1 MARLNV
7 DTMSAPSA
15 GYISEDKHGSHAE
28 TAHVHHIRLASP
40 DELVIR
46 GHASERGSAERLKQ
60 LADLPL
66 LRSLPIEHLR
76 TLAESSETEIFEPGE
91 AVVRQG
97 EPGDSLF
104 LVMQGRVEVLA
115 RSEHDGVAT
124 ESVVAS
130 LFEGDAVGELS
141 VLDGLPRSATCVA
154 AVRTVCVRLDRDDL
168 RAAMR
173 RDWELGERLLA
184 VVAQRLRR
192 ADTLLAEHARDP
204 LTGVNN
210 RRALYELYEREAR
223 RAQRSARKV
232 GADESKGGR
241 DVPDETTPLAV
252 LFCDVDKF
260 KTVNDTYGHQIGDE
274 VLCAV
279 ARAMVKLGRA
289 TDHVARYGGD
299 EFVMLLPEGG
309 EAGANLFAQRLRDY
323 FRDEPPGPVPFS
335 ISIGAA
341 VVDPIKP
348 PTLDELM
355 ASADKEMY
363 KDKQKGR

>member
-1 MARLNV
+1 MARLSA
-7 DTMSAPSA
+7 DTLAAPASGFVVGGHPSA
-15 GYISEDKHGSHAE
+15 LGD
-28 TAHVHHIRLASP
+28 TAHVHQFRLSSA
-40 DELVIR
+40 DDLVAR
-46 GHASERGSAERLKQ
+46 GHAPEREVAERLKQ

-76 TLAESSETEIFEPGE
+76 TLAESSDTEVFQPGD

-97 EPGDSLF
+97 EPGDSLY
-104 LVMQGRVEVLA
+104 LVMEGRVEVLA

-154 AVRTVCVRLDRDDL
+154 AVETVCVRLDRDVL

-210 RRALYELYEREAR
+210 RRALYELYERESR
-223 RAQRSARKV
+223 RAQRAARKAAEHGFPNNERAPEDN
-232 GADESKGGR
+232 GA
-241 DVPDETTPLAV
+241 LAV
-252 LFCDVDKF
+252 LFCDVNKF

-274 VLCAV
+274 VLIAV
-279 ARAMVKLGRA
+279 AKAMVRLGRA

-309 EAGANLFAQRLRDY
+309 QPGAERLGQRLKDY
-323 FRDEPPGPVPFS
+323 FEFEPPGPVPFN

-341 VVDPIKP
+341 VVDPLNP
-348 PTLDELM
+348 PTLDDLM

-363 KDKQKGR
+363 KDKRKER

>member
-1 MARLNV
+1 LARLNV
-7 DTMSAPSA
+7 DMMAAPGA
-15 GYISEDKHGSHAE
+15 GFISEDHHGTHAE

-40 DELVIR
+40 EELVRR
-46 GHASERGSAERLKQ
+46 GHASERSAAQRLKQ

-76 TLAESSETEIFEPGE
+76 TLAESSETEIFQPGE

-97 EPGDSLF
+97 EPGDSLY
-104 LVMQGRVEVLA
+104 LVMHGRVEVLA

-154 AVRTVCVRLDRDDL
+154 AVRTICVRLDRDEL
-168 RAAMR
+168 RTAMR

-210 RRALYELYEREAR
+210 RRALYELYERESR
-223 RAQRSARKV
+223 RAQRSARK
-232 GADESKGGR
+232 GSRGEEKENRAAPG
-241 DVPDETTPLAV
+241 ETAPLAV

-279 ARAMVKLGRA
+279 ARAMIKLGRA

-299 EFVMLLPEGG
+299 EFVLLLPEGG
-309 EAGANLFAQRLRDY
+309 DVGARLMAQRLRDY
-323 FRDEPPGPVPFS
+323 FADEPPGPVPFS
-335 ISIGAA
+335 ISIGAS
-341 VVDPIKP
+341 VVDPVKP

>member
-1 MARLNV
+1 
-7 DTMSAPSA
+7 
-15 GYISEDKHGSHAE
+15 
-28 TAHVHHIRLASP
+28 
-40 DELVIR
+40 
-46 GHASERGSAERLKQ
+46 
-60 LADLPL
+60 
-66 LRSLPIEHLR
+66 
-76 TLAESSETEIFEPGE
+76 
-91 AVVRQG
+91 
-97 EPGDSLF
+97 
-104 LVMQGRVEVLA
+104 
-115 RSEHDGVAT
+115 
-124 ESVVAS
+124 
-130 LFEGDAVGELS
+130 

-154 AVRTVCVRLDRDDL
+154 AVPTVCVRLDRDEL
-168 RAAMR
+168 REAMR

-210 RRALYELYEREAR
+210 RRALYDLYERESR
-223 RAQRSARKV
+223 RAQRSARKGSETEPRG
-232 GADESKGGR
+232 GAAP
-241 DVPDETTPLAV
+241 VDETASLAV

-309 EAGANLFAQRLRDY
+309 ESGAQRLAQRLRDY
-323 FRDEPPGPVPFS
+323 FADEPPGPVPFS

-341 VVDPIKP
+341 VVDPVKP

-363 KDKQKGR
+363 KEKRKER

>member
-1 MARLNV
+1 LATLSA
-7 DTMSAPSA
+7 DTLTAPGS
-15 GYISEDKHGSHAE
+15 GFISDGSHVAIVD
-28 TAHVHHIRLASP
+28 TAHVHRIRISSP
-40 DELVIR
+40 EDLVKR
-46 GHASERGSAERLKQ
+46 GHASERSAAKRLKQ
-60 LADLPL
+60 LAELPL

-76 TLAESSETEIFEPGE
+76 TLAESSETEIFQAGD

-97 EPGDSLF
+97 EPGDSLY
-104 LVMQGRVEVLA
+104 LVMEGRVEVLA

-154 AVRTVCVRLDRDDL
+154 AVPTECVRLDRDEL

-210 RRALYELYEREAR
+210 RRALYELYERESR
-223 RAQRSARKV
+223 RAQRAARKAAERAFPENEREAEDT
-232 GADESKGGR
+232 GA
-241 DVPDETTPLAV
+241 LAV

-274 VLCAV
+274 VLIAV

-309 EAGANLFAQRLRDY
+309 EKGALRLAQHLRDHL
-323 FRDEPPGPVPFS
+323 RESPPGPVPFS
-335 ISIGAA
+335 ISIGAS
-341 VVDPIKP
+341 VVDPLAP
-348 PTLDELM
+348 PTLDDLM

>member
-1 MARLNV
+1 MASLSA
-7 DTMSAPSA
+7 DTLAAPGA
-15 GYISEDKHGSHAE
+15 GFISGSHPGALRD
-28 TAHVHHIRLASP
+28 TAHMYRIRISSP
-40 DELVIR
+40 EQLVAR
-46 GHASERGSAERLKQ
+46 GHASGRGVAERLKQ
-60 LADLPL
+60 LAELPL

-76 TLAESSETEIFEPGE
+76 TLAESSDTEIFQAGD

-97 EPGDSLF
+97 EPGDSLY
-104 LVMQGRVEVLA
+104 LVMEGRVEVLA

-124 ESVVAS
+124 ESAVAS

-154 AVRTVCVRLDRDDL
+154 AVRTVCVRLDREDL
-168 RAAMR
+168 RAAMF

-210 RRALYELYEREAR
+210 RRALYELYERESR
-223 RAQRSARKV
+223 RAQRAARKAV
-232 GADESKGGR
+232 ENGYTGNSRAPEDNGA
-241 DVPDETTPLAV
+241 LAV

-260 KTVNDTYGHQIGDE
+260 KSVNDTYGHQIGDE
-274 VLCAV
+274 VLIAV
-279 ARAMVKLGRA
+279 ARAMVQLGRA

-309 EAGANLFAQRLRDY
+309 ESGAHRLAQRLRDY

-335 ISIGAA
+335 ISIGAS
-341 VVDPIKP
+341 VVDPLQP
-348 PTLDELM
+348 PTLDDLM
-355 ASADKEMY
+355 ATADKEMY
-363 KDKQKGR
+363 KDKRKER